1 MAWNRVKVKEN
12 NFFFIFAKMI
22 KVKNFEIKFKKD
34 IPIRL

>member
-12 NFFFIFAKMI
+12 NFFIFAKMI
-22 KVKNFEIKFKKD
+22 KVKNIEIKFKKD